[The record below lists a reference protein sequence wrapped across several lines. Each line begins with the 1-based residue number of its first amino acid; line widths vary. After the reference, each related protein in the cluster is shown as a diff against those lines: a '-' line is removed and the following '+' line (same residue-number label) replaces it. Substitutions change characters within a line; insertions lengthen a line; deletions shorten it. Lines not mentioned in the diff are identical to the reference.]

1 VSSEPIEGEEDM
13 LGISPENP
21 WQSARDDFQLNVLPK
36 LERDGKAIGQL
47 ARGGDKVAARV
58 IELYSMLH
66 RSFDP
71 MTLELLKDKMRE
83 LDRGTQQAGI
93 ASAASAS

>member
-1 VSSEPIEGEEDM
+1 VSSKQIEGEEDM
-13 LGISPENP
+13 FGSSPENP

-36 LERDGKAIGQL
+36 LERDGKAIGQQ

-58 IELYSMLH
+58 IELYTMLH

-71 MTLELLKDKMRE
+71 MTLTLLKEALGE
-83 LDRGTQQAGI
+83 LAK
-93 ASAASAS
+93 AAPSTLTST